1 MRFFFRQ
8 KEEKTASDLMLRK
21 KQNSNLLLNFPAR
34 ESARR
39 IEEKQ

>member
-1 MRFFFRQ
+1 LRFFFRQ
-8 KEEKTASDLMLRK
+8 KEEKTAGDLMLQK
-21 KQNSNLLLNFPAR
+21 KQNSNLLLNSPAR